1 MLEFIIIVIIIF
13 IDQISKY
20 LTTSYLKP
28 IGSITILKN
37 VFNLTYV
44 ENRGAA
50 FGMLQN
56 QRWLFIVLTI
66 IIAIAVACYL
76 ILNRNESL
84 ILRISLSMILGGAIG
99 NLIDRIRLGYVVDML
114 HFSLIDF
121 PVFNVADSFIVIG
134 TILLGYYI
142 LFMAEKEGKMIG

>member
-114 HFSLIDF
+114 YFSLIDF

>member
-1 MLEFIIIVIIIF
+1 MLEFFIVVIIIV

-20 LTTSYLKP
+20 LATIYLKP
-28 IGSITILKN
+28 IGSFVILKK
-37 VFNLTYV
+37 VFSLAYV

-50 FGMLQN
+50 FGILQN
-56 QRWLFIVLTI
+56 ERWLFIVLTI
-66 IIAIAVACYL
+66 IISIAIACYL
-76 ILNRNESL
+76 IFNRNESL

-99 NLIDRIRLGYVVDML
+99 NLIDRIKQGYVVDMF
-114 HFSLIDF
+114 HFTLIDF

-142 LFMAEKEGKMIG
+142 LFMAEKEGKTIV